1 MPNNLNEPRSRT
13 EEILQNAQGVVPQS
27 RVEKILDAKLNGG
40 TIDFEPQS
48 RVEEL
53 LTQLPQHHSV
63 QKWCA
68 KVEKEV

>member
-1 MPNNLNEPRSRT
+1 MSENLNEPQSRT

-27 RVEKILDAKLNGG
+27 RVEKILDVKLNGG

-53 LTQLPQHHSV
+53 LTQLP
-63 QKWCA
+63 
-68 KVEKEV
+68 

>member
-1 MPNNLNEPRSRT
+1 MPLNLNEPQSRT

-40 TIDFEPQS
+40 TIDFESQS

-53 LTQLPQHHSV
+53 LTQLP
-63 QKWCA
+63 
-68 KVEKEV
+68 

>member
-1 MPNNLNEPRSRT
+1 MPENINEPQSRT

-27 RVEKILDAKLNGG
+27 RVEKILDAKLNGR

-53 LTQLPQHHSV
+53 LTQLP
-63 QKWCA
+63 
-68 KVEKEV
+68 

>member
-1 MPNNLNEPRSRT
+1 MSENLNEPQSRT
-13 EEILQNAQGVVPQS
+13 EEILQNAQGEEYEVVPQS

-53 LTQLPQHHSV
+53 LTQLP
-63 QKWCA
+63 
-68 KVEKEV
+68 